1 MLLIAAVS
9 LWCLAG
15 SLLWRVKGRVS
26 IAIARVQSEFIES
39 ISEASHRG
47 SAGFA
52 AVRRG
57 WACGILGCIRQDG
70 GAPGQ
75 GGYAAANGMTWRP
88 LAGSRIDPRLPS
100 WGGVSPGRHRAT
112 LEWHE
117 LDARLAVRRDG
128 QHWWRDGQ
136 VLSERKRPP
145 LVSLLWHVVGVTVSL
160 RGSAVEG

>member
-9 LWCLAG
+9 LWCWAG

-88 LAGSRIDPRLPS
+88 LAGPRIDPRLPS

-112 LEWHE
+112 LSGMNWMP
-117 LDARLAVRRDG
+117 G
-128 QHWWRDGQ
+128 SQ
-136 VLSERKRPP
+136 S
-145 LVSLLWHVVGVTVSL
+145 GVTDNIGGGTVKFSPN
-160 RGSAVEG
+160 GSGHH